1 MDQSDIVNNLDNY
14 FLISKDII
22 IFSFLFLVSIILLLI
37 FFYKLFLKKQEIIN
51 SFKNALDNNYN
62 SIVVT
67 DINRN
72 FIYVNSLFEE
82 KTGYKLEELKGK
94 NTALLKSNQ
103 EDNSIHFEIN
113 KKLQEGK
120 KWEGE
125 LISRNKDNSIIYE
138 KVSIIPIYS
147 NHKVINY
154 LALKTDITKYIEQ
167 NFKLQQSSTVFEY
180 IDEAIFITDRH
191 NRITSVNQ
199 ALLDLS
205 KYSRENLIN
214 KTPDIFKS
222 NRHNEM
228 FYKNMIK
235 TILKDGVWKGK
246 VYNKYNYNIVTPA
259 WTTIKALYDKNQK
272 ITGYITIQADLREIE
287 DAQKRS
293 KYLKYNDGLTGLPNK
308 LSLNIKLKDTINK
321 SKKFNEEF
329 AILFIDIDRLKSI
342 NDYFGHNIGDE
353 VLKIVASRFAKAI
366 DYKNVL
372 FRWTDDS
379 FIIVLENL
387 KNQNYPAIVAQN
399 VMDSLKKVLNINLN
413 QIDVTISIGIAL
425 YPCDGEDKDL
435 IIKNAYD
442 IMNYT
447 KRNTLNS
454 SYQYYKQELSVA
466 SHRQLEIRNA
476 LKTALQKNEFYLLFQ
491 PQYDLK
497 KKTIIG
503 AESLIRWDNENIG
516 FTSPNEF
523 IPIAEESL
531 DIISIGEFVFEESCK
546 AFISIQ
552 EAGLKLD
559 NISVNVSTL
568 QFSDTLLDIFL
579 NILDKYNLVTS
590 NIEIEITE
598 RYFMNNVDKGLEL
611 LNSFKNKGF
620 NISIDDFGTG
630 YSSMNYLSKMPLYA
644 IKIDKSF
651 IDDITTSIRS
661 KKIVK
666 SIILIAN
673 ELGYKTI
680 AEGIENIEQEKLLQK
695 LGCDIGQGY
704 YFSKPITINEIVD
717 KFK

>member
-1 MDQSDIVNNLDNY
+1 
-14 FLISKDII
+14 
-22 IFSFLFLVSIILLLI
+22 
-37 FFYKLFLKKQEIIN
+37 
-51 SFKNALDNNYN
+51 
-62 SIVVT
+62 
-67 DINRN
+67 
-72 FIYVNSLFEE
+72 
-82 KTGYKLEELKGK
+82 
-94 NTALLKSNQ
+94 
-103 EDNSIHFEIN
+103 
-113 KKLQEGK
+113 
-120 KWEGE
+120 
-125 LISRNKDNSIIYE
+125 
-138 KVSIIPIYS
+138 
-147 NHKVINY
+147 
-154 LALKTDITKYIEQ
+154 
-167 NFKLQQSSTVFEY
+167 
-180 IDEAIFITDRH
+180 
-191 NRITSVNQ
+191 
-199 ALLDLS
+199 
-205 KYSRENLIN
+205 
-214 KTPDIFKS
+214 
-222 NRHNEM
+222 
-228 FYKNMIK
+228 
-235 TILKDGVWKGK
+235 
-246 VYNKYNYNIVTPA
+246 
-259 WTTIKALYDKNQK
+259 
-272 ITGYITIQADLREIE
+272 
-287 DAQKRS
+287 
-293 KYLKYNDGLTGLPNK
+293 
-308 LSLNIKLKDTINK
+308 LSLNIKLKDIINK

-379 FIIVLENL
+379 FIIVLESL

-413 QIDVTISIGIAL
+413 QINVTISIGIAL

-466 SHRQLEIRNA
+466 THRQLKIRNA
-476 LKTALQKNEFYLLFQ
+476 LKTALQNNEFYLLFQ

-497 KKTIIG
+497 TNTIIG
-503 AESLIRWDNENIG
+503 AESLIRWENKDIS
-516 FTSPNEF
+516 FIFPSEF

-546 AFISIQ
+546 AFVSIK
-552 EAGLKLD
+552 EAGINLD

-568 QFSDTLLDIFL
+568 QFSDTILDRFL

-598 RYFMNNVDKGLEL
+598 RYFMNNVDKGIEL
-611 LNSFKNKGF
+611 LNNFKNKGF

-651 IDDITTSIRS
+651 IDDITTSVRS

-704 YFSKPITINEIVD
+704 YFSKPITLNEIVD